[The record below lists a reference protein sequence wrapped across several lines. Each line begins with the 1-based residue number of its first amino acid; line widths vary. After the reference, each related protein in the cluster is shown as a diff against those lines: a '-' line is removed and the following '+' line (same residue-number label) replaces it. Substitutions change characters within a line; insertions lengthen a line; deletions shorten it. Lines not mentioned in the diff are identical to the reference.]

1 MVSKLIKSTLLA
13 TSLVALSTLAFAETS
28 KKADEAKAEDSSRVV
43 LSGKN
48 LVVIKGEIDDESVAV
63 AASQLLESDSKEVTI
78 YISSPGGSIVAGNS
92 LISIMK
98 GSGKKTRCIASEAVS
113 MAFVIFQACDERLVL
128 ENSIVMQHEAS
139 YGLKGQAPNNR
150 SMLNFIESMLKS
162 MDKAQAD
169 RIGLSYAEFKS
180 RTRNDWWLFGE
191 AAVDENVADSL
202 VSVTCSPELSKK
214 HTKQTLRA
222 LFISAEV
229 EWSGCPLVDG
239 PLKVDVK
246 TFTPFGGKSE
256 SEALDELLSKYKVR
270 QRVTEQAGLSTKSN

>member
-1 MVSKLIKSTLLA
+1 MVSKLIKSMLLA
-13 TSLVALSTLAFAETS
+13 TSLVALSTFAFAET
-28 KKADEAKAEDSSRVV
+28 DEKAENSSRVV
-43 LSGKN
+43 LNGKN
-48 LVVIKGEIDDESVAV
+48 LVVIKGEIDDESVAI
-63 AASQLLESDSKEVTI
+63 AASQLLESDGKEITI
-78 YISSPGGSIVAGNS
+78 FISSPGGSIVAGNS

-150 SMLNFIESMLKS
+150 SMLNFIESMLKT

-180 RTRNDWWLFGE
+180 RTRNDWWLFGS
-191 AAVDENVADSL
+191 AAVDNDVADSL

-214 HTKQTLRA
+214 HTKQTLRGF
-222 LFISAEV
+222 FISAEV

-246 TFTPFGGKSE
+246 AFTPFGGKSE
-256 SEALDELLSKYKVR
+256 SQALDELLSKYKVR